1 MGMATNEIKPQ
12 DGASELRHPTIYKF
26 CKIIREH
33 LKLSEI
39 NVYAYQIINI
49 VILNLILLSIY

>member
-1 MGMATNEIKPQ
+1 MGMATNEIRPQ
-12 DGASELRHPTIYKF
+12 DGASELKHPTMYKF

-39 NVYAYQIINI
+39 NYQIVNTA
-49 VILNLILLSIY
+49 ILNLILLNIYKQF